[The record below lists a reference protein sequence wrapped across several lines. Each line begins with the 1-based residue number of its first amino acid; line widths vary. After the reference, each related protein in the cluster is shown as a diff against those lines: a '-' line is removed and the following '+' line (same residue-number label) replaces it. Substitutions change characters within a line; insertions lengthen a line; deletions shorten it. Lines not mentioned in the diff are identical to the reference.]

1 MPFVQT
7 AYGQKMRP
15 GRAGLVVN
23 METQNS
29 ITRTYEGTE
38 GLPFGVPVVQGVQA
52 KGILLPGQVA
62 LSAAA
67 AARAGNTGNGTITA
81 TPAVAGANVKE
92 GVYTAIADGGAANGG
107 SFRLE
112 DPDGEFLGVIRVGVA
127 ATLGGLGP
135 ITITDGATDFVDGD
149 GFNITVT
156 SAEGGL
162 AFRGYTIEDKT
173 LIAKVGETVDQYQKG
188 NNVGLMVA
196 GVIWADVGP
205 GAVVAGEPVYF
216 NTVTKKHVAAAGAG
230 VFEVPNAVYD
240 SDAAANGIVE
250 VRVSYL

>member
-38 GLPFGVPVVQGVQA
+38 GLPFGVPVVQGVKA

-62 LSAAA
+62 LTAAA
-67 AARAGNTGNGTITA
+67 VARAGNTGNGTITA
-81 TPAVAGANVKE
+81 APPVAGPQVKE
-92 GVYTAIADGGAANGG
+92 GVYTAVADGGAANGG

-112 DPDGEFLGVIRVGVA
+112 DPDGEFLGTIRVGVA

-135 ITITDGATDFVDGD
+135 ITIADGATDFVDGD
-149 GFNITVT
+149 AFNITVT
-156 SAEGGL
+156 SAQGGM

-173 LIAKVGETVDQYQKG
+173 LIAKIGETVDQYQKG
-188 NNVGLMVA
+188 NNVGLLTD

-205 GAVVAGEPVYF
+205 AAVKAGDQAYF
-216 NTVTKKHVAAAGAG
+216 NTVTKKHVAAPGAG
-230 VFEVPNAVYD
+230 VFEVPNATYD
-240 SDAAANGIVE
+240 SDGPANGVVE
-250 VRVSYL
+250 VRVSHL